1 MSRQRSRDSR
11 TGSDY
16 HPSHH
21 RPAPSLATQAVLL
34 ASMAAV
40 VAVVTYP
47 VASLAVAVTVAA
59 VVAVARVI
67 VTRADR
73 SMLTVDVPGVPVE
86 VTVARTARD

>member
-21 RPAPSLATQAVLL
+21 RPAPSLATQAALL
-34 ASMAAV
+34 TSMAAV

-47 VASLAVAVTVAA
+47 VASLAVAVTVA
-59 VVAVARVI
+59 VARVV
-67 VTRADR
+67 VTRVDR